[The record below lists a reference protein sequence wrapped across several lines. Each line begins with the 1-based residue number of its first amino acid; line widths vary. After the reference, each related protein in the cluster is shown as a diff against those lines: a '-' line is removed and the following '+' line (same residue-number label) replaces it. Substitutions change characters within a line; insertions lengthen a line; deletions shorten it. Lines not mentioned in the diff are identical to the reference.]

1 MIRKVIIFLLVAG
14 ALLGLNGC
22 GSLLAKSSALSPCQ
36 TLALKQE
43 GFVQTEEGWEYIA
56 SERLLFGSNEAN
68 LLPSAHQTVERI
80 AHVLLSIDILKVR
93 IDGHTDVTGANA
105 YNDYLSKRRAQA
117 VADAMVKAG
126 MSASD
131 IKVRA
136 LGSRLPV
143 ASNQSAEGRAQNRR
157 VVLVVSGN

>member
-1 MIRKVIIFLLVAG
+1 MIHKVLISLLVACV
-14 ALLGLNGC
+14 LLELNGC
-22 GSLLAKSSALSPCQ
+22 GSLVANGSNLSSYQISG
-36 TLALKQE
+36 LKQE

-68 LLPSAHQTVERI
+68 LLPSAQQTVERI
-80 AHVLLSIDILKVR
+80 AHVLLSIDISKVR
-93 IDGHTDVTGANA
+93 IDGHTDVTGANS
-105 YNDYLSKRRAQA
+105 YNDLLSKRRAQV
-117 VADAMVKAG
+117 VADAMVMAG

-136 LGSRLPV
+136 LGSRLPI